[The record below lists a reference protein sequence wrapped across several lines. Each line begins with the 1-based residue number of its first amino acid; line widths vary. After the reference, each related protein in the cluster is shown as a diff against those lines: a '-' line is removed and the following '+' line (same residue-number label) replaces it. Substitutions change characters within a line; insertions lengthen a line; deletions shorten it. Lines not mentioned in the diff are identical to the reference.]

1 MLGAFV
7 PVVDLRKSVLA
18 GCSGPALDKLTA
30 VFRAPSFFLHY
41 DHLGFHTGV
50 EEETWSAGFLLAAPA
65 ALQLVTELEQQLS
78 VSLRQARGMISAA
91 EEGKYLG
98 LQAVSIPTDAMY
110 NAILKSFPKLV
121 KQSKSQALYAE
132 SRRMLVA
139 ATRLAQALPEPSPAT
154 ALQRSSTPGPAA
166 MFLSLD
172 FEWWE
177 RSEDVILEVGWS
189 LWDSLTQ
196 QHRTRHWVIKEH
208 LNKANGRFISD
219 NRMRFLFG
227 SSERGSMDKA
237 MAALQA
243 EVDAAGIS
251 EGLDRQQKEA
261 LAAAGVELVLVGH
274 GMNSDVEIAEL
285 YEIEWP
291 QGMQT
296 FDTQRLY
303 MAWQLKQ
310 LNAGA
315 AAKALAAV
323 AGGGKG
329 GSKAAAGLDDELQEL
344 YNDDSADEEAAGWVD
359 DAMPNEGYEG
369 LAAAASKGMAALSL
383 GKDHRGSP
391 AGSVNSNSGS
401 GANSPGGKAARKGK
415 AQVQN
420 PPRVRPWPA
429 GPAPEDP
436 SRPAS
441 SGEQQQQQCDQAVKV
456 ERQAMMRA
464 LPWRRSWP
472 LQATSPASTPCRHT
486 WTSPRK
492 MPATSARSRPA

>member
-1 MLGAFV
+1 M
-7 PVVDLRKSVLA
+7 
-18 GCSGPALDKLTA
+18 ALLVYCVTCL
-30 VFRAPSFFLHY
+30 V
-41 DHLGFHTGV
+41 
-50 EEETWSAGFLLAAPA
+50 W
-65 ALQLVTELEQQLS
+65 LQLKCQTE
-78 VSLRQARGMISAA
+78 AA
-91 EEGKYLG
+91 QG
-98 LQAVSIPTDAMY
+98 AC
-110 NAILKSFPKLV
+110 
-121 KQSKSQALYAE
+121 
-132 SRRMLVA
+132 R
-139 ATRLAQALPEPSPAT
+139 
-154 ALQRSSTPGPAA
+154 
-166 MFLSLD
+166 
-172 FEWWE
+172 
-177 RSEDVILEVGWS
+177 
-189 LWDSLTQ
+189 TQ
-196 QHRTRHWVIKEH
+196 QAKRCAYQQHVALLYRLWCSLPKGIPCCCFPFMSLLLPLH
-208 LNKANGRFISD
+208 L
-219 NRMRFLFG
+219 
-227 SSERGSMDKA
+227 
-237 MAALQA
+237 
-243 EVDAAGIS
+243 
-251 EGLDRQQKEA
+251 QKEA

-323 AGGGKG
+323 AGGDKG

-369 LAAAASKGMAALSL
+369 LAAAAGKGMAALSL

-456 ERQAMMRA
+456 ERQVSLAGLLSA
-464 LPWRRSWP
+464 LGIKSSK
-472 LQATSPASTPCRHT
+472 LHNAGGLV
-486 WTSPRK
+486 
-492 MPATSARSRPA
+492 